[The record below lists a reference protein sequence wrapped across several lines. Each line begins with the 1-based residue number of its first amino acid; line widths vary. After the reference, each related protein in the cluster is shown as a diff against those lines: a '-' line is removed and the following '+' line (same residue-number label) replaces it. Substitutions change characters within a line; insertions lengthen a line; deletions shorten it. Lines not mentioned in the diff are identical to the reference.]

1 MVEHEYLLDTNVCIA
16 ILKNNLEVFKRVLA
30 VGQSHCH
37 ISEITIAELFYG
49 AAKSGKA
56 SHFDDII
63 KITRLF
69 DVIPMYTSLRRY
81 GIVKAALEKQGRRL
95 DDFDLLIGT
104 TALENDMVVV
114 TANVKHLGRIPGIMV
129 ENWEETNET
138 LH

>member
-56 SHFDDII
+56 SHFDDIT

-69 DVIPMYTSLRRY
+69 DIIPMYTSLQRY
-81 GIVKAALEKQGRRL
+81 GVIKATLEKQGRRL
-95 DDFDLLIGT
+95 DDFDLLIGAT
-104 TALENDMVVV
+104 VLENDMVVV
-114 TANVKHLGRIPGIMV
+114 TANVKHLGRIPDIKV
-129 ENWEETNET
+129 ENWEETKEI
-138 LH
+138 